1 VATSQGISAVLY
13 RILLIVVLGD
23 GTVPF
28 LISGGSDMLLI
39 LGVVM
44 LLVILGGL
52 AKWPQSRGWASYPKE
67 GMGLAVVL
75 VLTLL
80 LLRHP

>member
-1 VATSQGISAVLY
+1 
-13 RILLIVVLGD
+13 
-23 GTVPF
+23 
-28 LISGGSDMLLI
+28 MLLI

-80 LLRHP
+80 LLRHL